1 MVDKDM
7 LRCSDG
13 AWNRPLG
20 PAYKLESDS
29 PDRIEAGQE
38 ESRVHGASRNGTGNL
53 IFNEMES
60 GVGAHYPRGTGD
72 ERKNGR
78 GEETLGWLVR

>member
-1 MVDKDM
+1 
-7 LRCSDG
+7 
-13 AWNRPLG
+13 
-20 PAYKLESDS
+20 
-29 PDRIEAGQE
+29 
-38 ESRVHGASRNGTGNL
+38 
-53 IFNEMES
+53 MES